1 MNLPINKILVVAGNY
16 DQFKTFLTRIAE
28 SIKGENIPFVRTD
41 WIYVDHV
48 NKILGLRDV
57 WGYKVGTWRERKD
70 LNDIATVVMTS
81 GSSFENDFI
90 EVSI

>member
-1 MNLPINKILVVAGNY
+1 MNKILVVAGNY

-28 SIKGENIPFVRTD
+28 SVKAESIPFVRTD

-48 NKILGLRDV
+48 DKLRGFRDV

-70 LNDIATVVMTS
+70 IDQIATMVLMC

-90 EVSI
+90 EVEL